1 MVEWFFNYSIRRQCI
16 VFLSS
21 LVVLFEGSLFEWR
34 WLIYWGDFMVGGGGD
49 FPGGNFPRGQLSG
62 GQLSG
67 GAIIQGAIIRGGAI
81 FVGGNYPRTV
91 LLFDVFK
98 HLLLKK
104 SDVLKTCW
112 KSKFLGKKIWRKSL
126 ALKSKMVQGIFGKT
140 LFWHYYLQLSFF
152 CKSLSQIS
160 FKLFCSRDKRLL
172 SEFLRKWGWFHV
184 HNERFPRY
192 LG

>member
-1 MVEWFFNYSIRRQCI
+1 MHSFTQFTHSTV
-16 VFLSS
+16 
-21 LVVLFEGSLFEWR
+21 
-34 WLIYWGDFMVGGGGD
+34 WGEFVWVGMIIFGVNFMV
-49 FPGGNFPRGQLSG
+49 RGQFSG
-62 GQLSG
+62 GQFSSG
-67 GAIIQGAIIRGGAI
+67 AIVRGAIIRGAIIQGTIIRGGAI

-112 KSKFLGKKIWRKSL
+112 KNKFLGKKIWRKSL

-152 CKSLSQIS
+152 YKTLSQIS
-160 FKLFCSRDKRLL
+160 FKLFCSGDKRLL
-172 SEFLRKWGWFHV
+172 SEFLKKWGWFHV
-184 HNERFPRY
+184 HNERFPKY